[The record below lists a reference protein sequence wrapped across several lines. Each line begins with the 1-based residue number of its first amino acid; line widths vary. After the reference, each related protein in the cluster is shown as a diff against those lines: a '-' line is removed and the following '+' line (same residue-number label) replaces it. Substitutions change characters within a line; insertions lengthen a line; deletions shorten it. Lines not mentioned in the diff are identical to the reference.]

1 MPTQRADQGR
11 VKGQAAPVVLSSTAH
26 DRGVEVMAR
35 VIHCECG
42 FVARGATDEEV
53 LDAVEAHVRAVHPE
67 LVGKVSRQDEAG
79 WIQIKP

>member
-1 MPTQRADQGR
+1 
-11 VKGQAAPVVLSSTAH
+11 
-26 DRGVEVMAR
+26 VEVMAR

-67 LVGKVSRQDEAG
+67 LVGKISRQDEAG
-79 WIQIKP
+79 WIQIEP